1 MNENLPE
8 DAVMLM
14 SMVNMKLRDQYASLD
29 ELCEDMHIDR
39 SWLEEKL
46 RLLDLNTPKSKT
58 NFGKPNI
65 TT

>member
-46 RLLDLNTPKSKT
+46 AAAGFEYSKEQ
-58 NFGKPNI
+58 NKFL
-65 TT
+65 

>member
-46 RLLDLNTPKSKT
+46 AAAGFEYSKEQIK
-58 NFGKPNI
+58 FW
-65 TT
+65 